1 MENAAQ
7 WPGRSSP
14 GRGFIVSTLSYF
26 YQGLQ
31 GLEWVFFGVFIGLA
45 FRSPIEAFRARFCAD
60 SGADPVRS
68 GPWVFEGRS
77 LAELAPSG
85 AEEPLMRE
93 LGQPPAQNRAHG
105 DRSSGSAAWE
115 RPDGARFFWS
125 LFFAGPK
132 KSDPGPKR
140 SAWRISASGA
150 PGARRSATGP
160 GEEGAE
166 PPCLG
171 I

>member
-1 MENAAQ
+1 
-7 WPGRSSP
+7 
-14 GRGFIVSTLSYF
+14 
-26 YQGLQ
+26 
-31 GLEWVFFGVFIGLA
+31 
-45 FRSPIEAFRARFCAD
+45 
-60 SGADPVRS
+60 
-68 GPWVFEGRS
+68 
-77 LAELAPSG
+77 
-85 AEEPLMRE
+85 MRE

-105 DRSSGSAAWE
+105 DRVSGSAAWE

-132 KSDPGPKR
+132 KSDPGPGR

-171 I
+171 IGDAQESLDTQGKPGSPGIIFRERRTIQNDKEIPFPNANHMKNYALVLV